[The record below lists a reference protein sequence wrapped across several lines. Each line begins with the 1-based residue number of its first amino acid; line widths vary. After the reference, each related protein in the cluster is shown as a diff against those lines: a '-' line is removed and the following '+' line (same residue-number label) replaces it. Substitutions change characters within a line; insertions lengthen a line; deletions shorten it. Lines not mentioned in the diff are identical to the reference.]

1 MSQALHSQ
9 SSSLDPNWVTSGLLD
24 FEFKKYI
31 LLDYLQKCHNAFR
44 QNKLYPPLS
53 DLCLHYKNLQDLQA
67 GLSQLEKHFHKDMTH
82 VDSKLLQLHYEQ
94 NELKNQEIETIQE
107 IIAFAIPSLRETIAE
122 GKDIYECIE
131 QHIDIQP
138 VGIVPLHKDEGY
150 LFIHTTTHPEVHVYR
165 YHHKT
170 IVQHFENYR
179 QLAVEYVTHATLSL
193 AHTLESIKLEL
204 IRNNQELPQPA
215 AFDCACSLAVPLH
228 DTLIPI
234 AKRAVLKHLSQLD

>member
-1 MSQALHSQ
+1 MSQALHTP
-9 SSSLDPNWVTSGLLD
+9 SSSLDPNWVTTGILD

-31 LLDYLQKCHNAFR
+31 LLDYLQKCHNAFH

-53 DLCLHYKNLQDLQA
+53 ELCLHYKNLHDLQA
-67 GLSQLEKHFHKDMTH
+67 GLTNLEKHFHKELTQIDIQQ
-82 VDSKLLQLHYEQ
+82 LLINYESTD
-94 NELKNQEIETIQE
+94 LKHQEIETIQE

-131 QHIDIQP
+131 QHLEIQP
-138 VGIVPLHKDEGY
+138 VGVVPLHKEEGY
-150 LFIHTTTHPEVHVYR
+150 MFIHTTTNPEIYIYR
-165 YHHKT
+165 FQQKT
-170 IVQHFENYR
+170 IVQHFESYR
-179 QLAVEYVTHATLSL
+179 QLAVEYVTHTTLSL

-204 IRNNQELPQPA
+204 IRSNQELPQPA
-215 AFDCACSLAVPLH
+215 TFDCACSIEVPMH

>member
-1 MSQALHSQ
+1 MSQALHSH
-9 SSSLDPNWVTSGLLD
+9 SSSLDPNWVTTGILD

-31 LLDYLQKCHNAFR
+31 LLDYLQKCHQAF
-44 QNKLYPPLS
+44 QQHKLYPPLS
-53 DLCLHYKNLQDLQA
+53 ELCLHYKNLQDLQS
-67 GLSQLEKHFHKDMTH
+67 GLSQMEKFFHKDMTH
-82 VDSKLLQLHYEQ
+82 IDLQQLQLNYETTD
-94 NELKNQEIETIQE
+94 LKHQEIETIQE
-107 IIAFAIPSLRETIAE
+107 IIAFAIPSLRETISE

-150 LFIHTTTHPEVHVYR
+150 LFIHTTSNPDVYVYR
-165 YHHKT
+165 YHQKT

-179 QLAVEYVTHATLSL
+179 QLAVEYVTHTTLSL

-204 IRNNQELPQPA
+204 IRSHQELPQPA
-215 AFDCACSLAVPLH
+215 AFDCVCSLSVPLH

-234 AKRAVLKHLSQLD
+234 AKRAVLKHLTQLD